1 MVKTIISILVV
12 ALLITVGALLETD
25 FVQRQFLELHEVL
38 ETLYD
43 KIENETAVK
52 EDAYAVQKNWL
63 DKKKYLHIFIPHSEI
78 KEIDLWLSESVI
90 LIEDNEWTDALSKI
104 EVLQELCEQIP
115 HTFTIAWENIL

>member
-25 FVQRQFLELHEVL
+25 LIQRQFNELDQVL

-43 KIENETAVK
+43 KIENETAVI
-52 EDAYAVQKNWL
+52 EDAYAVHKNWL